1 MNNSENKTQWR
12 NWMAVCMLAIAS
24 FIVVSTELAPI
35 GMLSAIASSMGQ
47 NSGTTGLVVTL
58 YAWLGAVAALVS
70 VTTFSHLPRK
80 PVVIVLMLLMAASN
94 GIAAISEHFSILLI
108 ARLAGAVAHGAFWAM
123 AGSMGAQLVSDKYTG
138 RATAI
143 IFSGVSI
150 ASILGVPFINWISS
164 TIGWRLSFLLLVVLA
179 IITAIILAF
188 TLPAVSGTS
197 RMGRK
202 QFSAVLQIKQLRQV
216 YLIATAAIIA
226 HFAAFTYIEVFM
238 AEEMAISANWIA
250 VCLFVFG
257 IAGVA
262 GNLLCGLFI
271 DRYLKNILG
280 AGLVLICGS
289 LILLSAVLSHN
300 PIMLMVLVFAWGL
313 GVAILF
319 VGIQAWVIRL
329 AGNDNALPASAI
341 YAAIFNGAVGIG
353 AIIGAGIIDFGNMKM
368 LYLIASLI
376 TLFSLFQLL
385 ISKTV
390 HKPVQ

>member
-12 NWMAVCMLAIAS
+12 NWMAVCMLTIAS
-24 FIVVSTELAPI
+24 FIVVATELAPI
-35 GMLSAIASSMGQ
+35 GMLSAIALSMGQ

-58 YAWLGAVAALVS
+58 YAWLGAVSALVS

-94 GIAAISEHFSILLI
+94 GIAAISEHFSVLLI
-108 ARLAGAVAHGAFWAM
+108 ARLAGAIAHGAFWAM
-123 AGSMGAQLVSDKYTG
+123 AGTMGAQLVSDKYTG

-164 TIGWRLSFLLLVVLA
+164 TIGWRLSFLLLGVLA

-271 DRYLKNILG
+271 DRYLKNILA

-300 PIMLMVLVFAWGL
+300 PIMLMVLVFGWGL

-329 AGNDNALPASAI
+329 AGNDNSLPASAI

-353 AIIGAGIIDFGNMKM
+353 AIIGARIIDFGNMKM

>member
-35 GMLSAIASSMGQ
+35 GMLSAIALSMGQ

-94 GIAAISEHFSILLI
+94 SIAAISEHFSVLLI

-123 AGSMGAQLVSDKYTG
+123 AGTMGAQLVSDKYTG

-164 TIGWRLSFLLLVVLA
+164 TIGWRLSFLLLSVLA
-179 IITAIILAF
+179 IMTSIILAF

-197 RMGRK
+197 QMGRK

-238 AEEMAISANWIA
+238 AAEMAISANWIA

-271 DRYLKNILG
+271 DRYLKSILG

-289 LILLSAVLSHN
+289 LILLSAVLSHK

-376 TLFSLFQLL
+376 TLFSLLQLL
-385 ISKTV
+385 ISKTM
-390 HKPVQ
+390 HKPV

>member
-24 FIVVSTELAPI
+24 FIVVATELAPI
-35 GMLSAIASSMGQ
+35 GMLSAIALSMGQ

-58 YAWLGAVAALVS
+58 YAWLGAVSALVS

-108 ARLAGAVAHGAFWAM
+108 ARLVGAIAHGAFWAM
-123 AGSMGAQLVSDKYTG
+123 AGTMGAQLVSDKYTG

-164 TIGWRLSFLLLVVLA
+164 TIGWRLSFLLLGVLA

-238 AEEMAISANWIA
+238 ANEMAISANWIA
-250 VCLFVFG
+250 ICLFVFG

-271 DRYLKNILG
+271 DRYLKSILG

-289 LILLSAVLSHN
+289 LTLLSAVLSHN
-300 PIMLMVLVFAWGL
+300 PIMLMVLVLAWGL

-353 AIIGAGIIDFGNMKM
+353 AIIGAGIIDFGNIKM

-376 TLFSLFQLL
+376 TLFSLLQLL
-385 ISKTV
+385 ISKML

>member
-94 GIAAISEHFSILLI
+94 GIAAISEHFSVLLI

-123 AGSMGAQLVSDKYTG
+123 AGTMGAQLVSDKYTG

-164 TIGWRLSFLLLVVLA
+164 TIGWRLSFLLLGVLA
-179 IITAIILAF
+179 IMTAIILAF

-353 AIIGAGIIDFGNMKM
+353 
-368 LYLIASLI
+368 
-376 TLFSLFQLL
+376 
-385 ISKTV
+385 
-390 HKPVQ
+390 

>member
-1 MNNSENKTQWR
+1 
-12 NWMAVCMLAIAS
+12 MAVCMLAIAS
-24 FIVVSTELAPI
+24 FIVVATELAPI
-35 GMLSAIASSMGQ
+35 GMLSAIALSMGQ

-58 YAWLGAVAALVS
+58 YAWLGAVSALVS

-108 ARLAGAVAHGAFWAM
+108 ARLVGAIAHGAFWAM
-123 AGSMGAQLVSDKYTG
+123 AGTMGAQLVSDKYTG

-164 TIGWRLSFLLLVVLA
+164 TIGWRLSFLLLGVLA

-238 AEEMAISANWIA
+238 AAEMAISANWIA

-271 DRYLKNILG
+271 DRYLKSILG

-289 LILLSAVLSHN
+289 LTLLSAVLSHN
-300 PIMLMVLVFAWGL
+300 PIMLMVLVLAWGL

-353 AIIGAGIIDFGNMKM
+353 AIIGAGIIDFGNIKM

-376 TLFSLFQLL
+376 TLFSLLQLL
-385 ISKTV
+385 ISKML

>member
-24 FIVVSTELAPI
+24 FIVVATELAPI
-35 GMLSAIASSMGQ
+35 GMLSAIALSMGQ

-58 YAWLGAVAALVS
+58 YAWLGAVSALVS

-94 GIAAISEHFSILLI
+94 GIAAISEHFSILLT
-108 ARLAGAVAHGAFWAM
+108 ARLIGAVAHGAFWAM
-123 AGSMGAQLVSDKYTG
+123 AGTMGAQLVSDKYTG

-164 TIGWRLSFLLLVVLA
+164 TIGWRLSFLLLGVLA

-226 HFAAFTYIEVFM
+226 HFAAFTYFEVFM
-238 AEEMAISANWIA
+238 AAEMAIAANWIA

-271 DRYLKNILG
+271 DRYLKSILG

-289 LILLSAVLSHN
+289 LILLNAVLSHN

-319 VGIQAWVIRL
+319 VGIQAWVIRQ

-353 AIIGAGIIDFGNMKM
+353 AIIGAGIIDFGNIKM

-376 TLFSLFQLL
+376 TLFSLLQLL
-385 ISKTV
+385 ISKTM
-390 HKPVQ
+390 HKPIQ